1 MLPLIAALS
10 LGQIDLSPLPPVKR
24 EAQIT
29 FLDRSGAIIG
39 SRGGRYGPA
48 VDVAKLPTY
57 VPAAFVAIEDRRFYE
72 HAGVD
77 PMGIARAV
85 VSDLT
90 SGRAAQ
96 GASTIT
102 QQLARNLYLSNERTL
117 ERKGEEMILAARL
130 EQTYSKRQIL
140 GLYLSRIYFGEG
152 AYGLEAA
159 SERYFHKS
167 ARRLSLRE
175 AAILAAL
182 PKSPTNYDPVTQ
194 SERSAERANLV
205 LAAMVET
212 GAISE
217 AQRARAATEKVRV
230 YADAEAAGA
239 QYFIDYVVG
248 HTPLLAG
255 PPRYDM
261 IVETTLDS
269 GAEFAAEAALRSV
282 AERHARQGV
291 QEGALVSLD
300 GQGRIR
306 AFVGGLDYAK
316 APFDR
321 AADAHRQAGSAWKPF
336 VYLTAMEQ
344 GRTPDDPVVD
354 EPVTIAGWS
363 PRNFE
368 PEFLGQVTLER
379 GLAKSV
385 NTIAA
390 RLADQVGRPN
400 VAATARRLG
409 IVSLVNTDPAMALGT
424 TLVTPVE
431 MAQAYDAF
439 ANGGVHATA
448 YGVERVRAASGQVV
462 YQHRAPP
469 PSPAIVNP
477 PLEEMHRMMRAVVT
491 YGTGVKAA
499 VPGYDIAGKTGTTSD
514 FKDAWFCGYTGNLT
528 TVVWLGRDDDSPMRG
543 ITGGSAPAEAW
554 RAFMTI
560 AVRRLPVSTIPPG
573 APGPIIPPPATAPPT
588 PEPPPTELS
597 PPAPT

>member
-1 MLPLIAALS
+1 M
-10 LGQIDLSPLPPVKR
+10 
-24 EAQIT
+24 
-29 FLDRSGAIIG
+29 
-39 SRGGRYGPA
+39 
-48 VDVAKLPTY
+48 
-57 VPAAFVAIEDRRFYE
+57 
-72 HAGVD
+72 
-77 PMGIARAV
+77 
-85 VSDLT
+85 
-90 SGRAAQ
+90 
-96 GASTIT
+96 
-102 QQLARNLYLSNERTL
+102 
-117 ERKGEEMILAARL
+117 
-130 EQTYSKRQIL
+130 
-140 GLYLSRIYFGEG
+140 
-152 AYGLEAA
+152 
-159 SERYFHKS
+159 
-167 ARRLSLRE
+167 
-175 AAILAAL
+175 
-182 PKSPTNYDPVTQ
+182 
-194 SERSAERANLV
+194 
-205 LAAMVET
+205 
-212 GAISE
+212 
-217 AQRARAATEKVRV
+217 
-230 YADAEAAGA
+230 
-239 QYFIDYVVG
+239 VG

-269 GAEFAAEAALRSV
+269 GAESAAEGALRSV

-291 QEGALVSLD
+291 QEGALVSVD

-344 GRTPDDPVVD
+344 GRTPDDPVID

-368 PEFLGQVTLER
+368 PEFLGQVTLEQ

-439 ANGGVHATA
+439 ANGGFRVPA
-448 YGVERVRAASGQVV
+448 YGVERVRAASGAVV

-469 PSPAIVNP
+469 LSPAIANP

-514 FKDAWFCGYTGNLT
+514 FRDAWFCGYTGNLT
-528 TVVWLGRDDDSPMRG
+528 TVVWLGRDDNSPMRG

-554 RAFMTI
+554 RAFMTS
-560 AVRRLPVSTIPPG
+560 AVRRLPVSAIPPG
-573 APGPIIPPPATAPPT
+573 APGPAIPPPAAAPPLA
-588 PEPPPTELS
+588 EPPPTELS